1 MGIIFSLSG
10 SKAVGKTTLINGL
23 KKTLPDLK
31 IREGFRQ
38 TDIGLHLDIEEEF
51 YANQRWY
58 INREIKEYIEFKDKD
73 NTVLLLRGPEDIEF
87 YTLYYPIINGERWDV
102 EANLSHELGELRKC
116 KSDHIIYLD
125 APIDVI
131 MKRKNFDKTKS
142 RNNMANWI
150 SKWQPHLE
158 QYMKSINYTKI
169 INTVDLTAEDVL
181 KKVTRWMKE
190 KIN

>member
-38 TDIGLHLDIEEEF
+38 TDLGLHLDIEEEF

-58 INREIKEYIEFKDKD
+58 IKREITEYIDFKEKN

-87 YTLYYPIINGERWDV
+87 YTIYYPIINGVSWDV
-102 EANLSHELGELRKC
+102 EANLSHELSELREC

-142 RNNMANWI
+142 RINMANWI

-158 QYMKSINYTKI
+158 QYMKSKNYTKI
-169 INTVDLTAEDVL
+169 INTADLTAEDVL
-181 KKVTRWMKE
+181 RKVTQWMKE